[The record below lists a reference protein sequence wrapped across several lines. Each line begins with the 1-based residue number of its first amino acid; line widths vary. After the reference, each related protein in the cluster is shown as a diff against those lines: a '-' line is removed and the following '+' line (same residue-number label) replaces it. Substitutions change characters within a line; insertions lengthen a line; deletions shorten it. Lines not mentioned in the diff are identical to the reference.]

1 MTSFEND
8 NTIMKTLCINIL
20 ILLVFN
26 TSYGQGAFYIN
37 SDNTILEA
45 QFNLEGNKEYDFFI
59 KVFLDKDASIRQ
71 FKTTLDTGN
80 ELLWDI
86 SNIKRNEWVELLHS
100 FTPPEELTAPTLK
113 IELINDQITGI
124 GFGDFYIDDI
134 SIREKPIS
142 GALTV
147 DDTVELLNENNEIII
162 YPNPSIGNFNI
173 DNFPKDAQ
181 LFLYSVLGQSINM
194 NVTNGQFSLGTA
206 QSGMYF
212 LKIVSKNETIIKE
225 IIKK

>member
-86 SNIKRNEWVELLHS
+86 
-100 FTPPEELTAPTLK
+100 
-113 IELINDQITGI
+113 
-124 GFGDFYIDDI
+124 
-134 SIREKPIS
+134 
-142 GALTV
+142 
-147 DDTVELLNENNEIII
+147 
-162 YPNPSIGNFNI
+162 
-173 DNFPKDAQ
+173 
-181 LFLYSVLGQSINM
+181 
-194 NVTNGQFSLGTA
+194 
-206 QSGMYF
+206 
-212 LKIVSKNETIIKE
+212 
-225 IIKK
+225 